1 MNQAIWYQKELRR
14 ESYQISNSRLT
25 SSPYRGYSSSSAETT
40 SGFHPLDLHPSIL
53 RDKSFA
59 IRLCL
64 ESQSIL
70 ERPSLPLSPRT
81 VQLSDCE
88 MNERDRVDSFVGN
101 LGCYWNNEGAAC
113 DSNDRPKMEIG
124 GNRSG

>member
-1 MNQAIWYQKELRR
+1 
-14 ESYQISNSRLT
+14 
-25 SSPYRGYSSSSAETT
+25 
-40 SGFHPLDLHPSIL
+40 
-53 RDKSFA
+53 
-59 IRLCL
+59 
-64 ESQSIL
+64 
-70 ERPSLPLSPRT
+70 
-81 VQLSDCE
+81 